1 MNKKYISK
9 YGVDAGSVHQ
19 TLSKYMLADGLEIV
33 LDLEKS
39 NGINIYD
46 KRNDK
51 WYLDFFTCFAS
62 LPIGFN
68 HPSLLEESFIEHLGN
83 TAINKP
89 SNSDV
94 YSEELA
100 TFVNTF
106 FRIAVPKEF
115 KYSFFVSGGGLAVE
129 NALKVAFD
137 WKVRKNIA
145 QGKGK
150 KGSKI
155 IHFKQAF
162 HGRTGY
168 TMSLTNTSP
177 DKVMYFP
184 QFDWPRIDNPKI
196 HSEDEMPVEQREA
209 LAISQIEKAFADNP
223 DDIAGIILEPIQ
235 GEGGDNHFRKEF
247 FESLR
252 KIADEKEALLIFD
265 EVQTGL
271 GLTGS
276 WWAFERIG
284 VTPDIMA
291 FGKKMQVC
299 GIVVSSRIDE
309 VEDHV
314 FVKSSRINSTWGG
327 NLVDMVRVTK
337 YLEVIE
343 ENNYI
348 GNAKKQ
354 GDYLLSRLEGLQ
366 SKYPNLVSKARG
378 LGLFAAFDIGQ
389 NKRSDFLKRVCE
401 DGVIILSCGAE
412 SVRFRPPV
420 NITKEEIDKGL
431 AIIDKAISTLSTF

>member
-1 MNKKYISK
+1 MSNNYISK
-9 YGVDAGSVHQ
+9 YDVQANEVHS
-19 TLSKYMLADGLEIV
+19 TLSKFMLADGFEIV
-33 LDLEKS
+33 VDLEKS

-46 KRNDK
+46 KKNDK

-68 HPSLLEESFIEHLGN
+68 HPSLTEKSFVECLGQV
-83 TAINKP
+83 AVNKP

-94 YSEELA
+94 YTEELA
-100 TFVNTF
+100 TFVKTF
-106 FRIAVPKEF
+106 FKVAVPKEF
-115 KYSFFVSGGGLAVE
+115 KHSFFVSGGGLAVE

-145 QGKGK
+145 AGKEE

-155 IHFKQAF
+155 IHFTEAF

-184 QFDWPRIDNPKI
+184 KFDWPRIDTPKI
-196 HSEDEMPVEQREA
+196 HSGGDLTVEQREA
-209 LAISQIEKAFADNP
+209 LAISQIEKAFSDNP
-223 DDIAGIILEPIQ
+223 DDIAAIILEPIQ

-247 FESLR
+247 FEALR

-276 WWAFERIG
+276 WWAHERIG
-284 VTPDIMA
+284 VTPDIMT

-299 GIVVSSRIDE
+299 GIIATDRIDE

-348 GNAKKQ
+348 ENAKKQ
-354 GDYLLSRLEGLQ
+354 GDYLLSKLEEFQ
-366 SKYPNLVSKARG
+366 SKYPNLVTNARG
-378 LGLFAAFDIGQ
+378 LGLLAAFDVK
-389 NKRSDFLKRVCE
+389 NDKRDEFLKHVHAN
-401 DGVIILSCGAE
+401 GVIILSCGE
-412 SVRFRPPV
+412 TSVRFRPPINV
-420 NITKEEIDKGL
+420 TKDELDKGL
-431 AIIDKAISTLSTF
+431 TVIEKALSEL